1 MTWRFQP
8 VLTLAFFLALAVLI
22 GLGSWQ
28 LQRRAWKRD
37 LLASVEARI
46 AAEPIPFEAVAAR
59 AAAGE
64 DVEYTPV
71 LLRGAYSHDREA
83 LVFGSYEGA
92 AGVYVFTPVE
102 LEGAS
107 EMFVY
112 VNRGFAPQRARDAA
126 ARSDAAVQGPV
137 EITGLFRS
145 PERPRGV
152 EAMFRSNVQGTDG
165 LWHVR
170 DPARFAASDGLSAPQ
185 WYIDSFGRE
194 NPASVPR
201 GGVTRLEFPN
211 RHMEYALTWFG
222 LAGALAAVFLAFSMR
237 RQD

>member
-8 VLTLAFFLALAVLI
+8 VLTLAFLMALAILI
-22 GLGSWQ
+22 GLGAWQ
-28 LQRRAWKRD
+28 LQRREWKRD
-37 LLASVEARI
+37 LLADVEARI
-46 AAEPIPFEAVAAR
+46 AADPIPFEAAAAR

-64 DVEYTPV
+64 NVDYTPV
-71 LLRGAYSHDREA
+71 SLRGAFRHDREA

-102 LEGAS
+102 PDGGRNT
-107 EMFVY
+107 FVY
-112 VNRGFAPQRARDAA
+112 VNRGFAPQRAREAA
-126 ARSDAAVQGPV
+126 LRSDAAVEGSV
-137 EITGLFRS
+137 EIIGLFRS

-152 EAMFRSNVQGTDG
+152 EALFRSTAQSADG
-165 LWHVR
+165 LWQVR
-170 DPARFAASDGLSAPQ
+170 DPARFAASEGIAAPE

-194 NPASVPR
+194 NPASVPE

-211 RHMEYALTWFG
+211 RHTEYALTWFG
-222 LAGALAAVFLAFSMR
+222 LAGALVGVFLAFSRR